1 MKIFLETRMQISFHL
16 NKDLLGNMNA
26 YIFHVQNIL
35 MYGIHNLSQTFE
47 GKSLDLKPILMQ
59 SIPPINVYLWGN
71 KKADKWENKTNR
83 F

>member
-1 MKIFLETRMQISFHL
+1 
-16 NKDLLGNMNA
+16 
-26 YIFHVQNIL
+26 

-71 KKADKWENKTNR
+71 EKADKRENKTNR